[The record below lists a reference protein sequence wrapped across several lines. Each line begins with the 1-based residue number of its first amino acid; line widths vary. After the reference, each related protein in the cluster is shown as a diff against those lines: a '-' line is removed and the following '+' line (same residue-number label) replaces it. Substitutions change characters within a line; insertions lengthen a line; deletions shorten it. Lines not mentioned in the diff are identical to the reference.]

1 MPMQLPFIYLSAL
14 SATSLYQLKS
24 ISEQVEPKEVEI
36 YYNSGEN
43 ELNFNG
49 SVSPQFTHCTKLSE
63 NSLSTLEFAGLLYES
78 SIPDRSSSIPDRS
91 SSIPDC

>member
-1 MPMQLPFIYLSAL
+1 MPIQVPFIYLSAL

-24 ISEQVEPKEVEI
+24 ISEQVEPEEVEL

-49 SVSPQFTHCTKLSE
+49 SVSPQFTHFTKLSE
-63 NSLSTLEFAGLLYES
+63 NSSSTLEFAGLLYDS
-78 SIPDRSSSIPDRS
+78 SIPDR
-91 SSIPDC
+91 